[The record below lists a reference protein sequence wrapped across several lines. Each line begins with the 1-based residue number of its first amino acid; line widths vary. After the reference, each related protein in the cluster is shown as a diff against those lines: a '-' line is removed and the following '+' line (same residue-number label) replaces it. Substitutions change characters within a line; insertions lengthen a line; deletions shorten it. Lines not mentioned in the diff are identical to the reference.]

1 MAAET
6 ALLTGFPALR
16 ARYIL
21 DALLRERTDLSVV
34 ALVHEERFDEAEQR
48 LGALD
53 PASARRVSLCRGDAA
68 AMDFGLSGAE
78 YLALAER
85 VDVVHAAYSITEPSA
100 SGEQCRR
107 VNVGAARELV
117 ELGRARS
124 KPLPIV
130 WYSSVF
136 VSGGRKGSVLESE
149 LEAGQSFR
157 NQAERTLAIAER
169 MLRKSQ
175 LPVVV
180 LRAGHLVGATTT
192 GEVDDL
198 AGPYPLLLLLVS
210 ASEERPLPLPPG
222 ADAPLP
228 LTPVDYLAAFGA
240 FVGQSARSAAAVQE
254 QGQVRTSARTVHVV
268 GEDRVTL
275 RRFLEL
281 AAERAGR
288 RIDPGL
294 NPTALTRVLIGNPVA
309 KLLPQNARGILDV
322 LTTAAEYDQKHLRE
336 LVESGAPPAPPLQSY
351 LGPLVEH
358 VRARIQDGTLVV
370 ERPPRAP
377 WLIA

>member
-1 MAAET
+1 
-6 ALLTGFPALR
+6 
-16 ARYIL
+16 
-21 DALLRERTDLSVV
+21 
-34 ALVHEERFDEAEQR
+34 
-48 LGALD
+48 
-53 PASARRVSLCRGDAA
+53 
-68 AMDFGLSGAE
+68 
-78 YLALAER
+78 
-85 VDVVHAAYSITEPSA
+85 VDVVHAAYSITDPAA
-100 SGEQCRR
+100 SGEQCLR
-107 VNVGAARELV
+107 VNVGAAREVV
-117 ELGRARS
+117 ELGRARAT
-124 KPLPIV
+124 PPRVV

-136 VSGGRKGSVLESE
+136 VSGGRKGPVLESE

-169 MLRKSQ
+169 MLRKSP
-175 LPVVV
+175 LPVAV
-180 LRAGHLVGATTT
+180 LRAGHLVGATST
-192 GEVDDL
+192 GEVADF
-198 AGPYPLLLLLVS
+198 AGPYPLLLLLAS
-210 ASEERPLPLPPG
+210 APEDRPLPLPPG
-222 ADAPLP
+222 AEAPLP

-240 FVGQSARSAAAVQE
+240 FVGRTPVGETLRSTAAW
-254 QGQVRTSARTVHVV
+254 GRTLHVL

-322 LTTAAEYDQKHLRE
+322 LTTAAEYDQKHVRD

-351 LGPLVEH
+351 LGALVDY

-370 ERPPRAP
+370 ERPARAP